1 MNKWIADKERGRENQ
16 DLVGVFKAVQFTTM
30 LSGLEMSQLYSF
42 GLLCFFIGV
51 SCAAEVC
58 FNDLG
63 CFDDLPPWGGTAQR
77 PASILP
83 WNKEEIGIRF
93 LLFTQKNRYYQEIK
107 ADKSIQAS
115 NYSGIKKTRLII
127 PGYLEKGDEDWP
139 QEMCK
144 VMVSW
149 ENVNCIAVE
158 WKKGVRTQYAQAANN
173 ARVVAAQMASM
184 IKFLMG
190 NYKQKA
196 DKFHIIGHSL
206 GAHVAGDTGS
216 RIPGLARI
224 TGLDPAEPYFQDT
237 DPSVRLDTSDAIF
250 VDVIHTDGLPF
261 NSRLGLGMS
270 QSVGHIDFYPNG
282 GELMPGCSTNK
293 GKPTD
298 LDAIWEGTMKF
309 DACNHVRAHQ
319 YYSESIVKPQGF
331 VGFPCSD
338 KDSFAAGKCFPCAD
352 NKCPLMGHHADKFTV
367 TDGIVNTKYFLNTG
381 SLKPFGCYSYKVTA
395 TLDGP
400 SWPNPGFMYVALTG
414 DNDSTKEYQ
423 LHVGTMMPGQNY
435 EVLIDAEV
443 DVGDVTAVNFRWN
456 NHIFNPLN
464 PKYGASKVELQRGKD
479 KKIMFF
485 CGTENVVEN
494 KIQSVLPCQA

>member
-1 MNKWIADKERGRENQ
+1 
-16 DLVGVFKAVQFTTM
+16 
-30 LSGLEMSQLYSF
+30 MSQVWSL
-42 GLLCFFIGV
+42 GLLCFLIGA
-51 SCAAEVC
+51 SYAAEVC

-83 WNKEEIGIRF
+83 WQPEKIGTRF

-107 ADKSIQAS
+107 TDQTIQAS
-115 NYSGIKKTRLII
+115 NYSGMRKTRFII
-127 PGYLEKGDEDWP
+127 PGYLKKRDEDWP

-144 VMVSW
+144 VMVKW

-158 WKKGVRTQYAQAANN
+158 WKKGVKTQYAQAANN
-173 ARVVAAQMASM
+173 ARVVSAQVASM
-184 IKFLMG
+184 ITFLMG
-190 NYKQKA
+190 NYKQNA

-206 GAHVAGDTGS
+206 GAHAAGDAGS
-216 RIPGLARI
+216 RITGLARI

-237 DPSVRLDTSDAIF
+237 NASVSLDTSDATF
-250 VDVIHTDGLPF
+250 VDVIHSDGLPF
-261 NSRLGLGMS
+261 NSKLGLGMS

-282 GELMPGCSTNK
+282 GELMPGCSVNK
-293 GKPTD
+293 GNPTD

-309 DACNHVRAHQ
+309 DACNHVRAYQ
-319 YYSESIVKPQGF
+319 YYSESVVKPQGF

-367 TDGIVNTKYFLNTG
+367 TDGISKTKFFLNTG
-381 SLKPFGCYSYKVTA
+381 SSKPFGCYSYRVML

-400 SWPNPGFMYVALTG
+400 RWPNPGSMYVAFVG

-423 LHVGTMMPGQNY
+423 LYVGKLVAGWTY
-435 EVLIDAEV
+435 EVLINTEV
-443 DVGDVTAVNFRWN
+443 DLVDVTEVKFRWN
-456 NHIFNPLN
+456 NYIFNPMK

-479 KKIMFF
+479 QKIVLF

-494 KIQSVLPCQA
+494 AIQSVLPCQA